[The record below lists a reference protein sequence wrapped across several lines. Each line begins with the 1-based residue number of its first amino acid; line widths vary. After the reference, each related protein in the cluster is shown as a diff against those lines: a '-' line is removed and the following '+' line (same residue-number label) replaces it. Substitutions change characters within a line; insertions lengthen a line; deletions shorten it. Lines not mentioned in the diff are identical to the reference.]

1 MSNGMNKNTKVGV
14 AEDVYVISKAFNW
27 NTKENRQLVDAFI
40 SIDDKS
46 KMEAFLRDLMTE
58 SEIIEFSKRLEAARL
73 LSVDTQYLTITD
85 RTGLS
90 SATVARIAKWF
101 RGPLGGYRFALS
113 GIANLSRHH
122 HPISKLEKGLS

>member
-1 MSNGMNKNTKVGV
+1 MNKNTKVG
-14 AEDVYVISKAFNW
+14 DVEEIYVLSKDFNW

-73 LSVDTQYLTITD
+73 LSRDTQYLSITE

-90 SATVARIAKWF
+90 SATVARIAKWL

-113 GIANLSRHH
+113 NIANLSQHH
-122 HPISKLEKGLS
+122 HPLSKLEKGLS